1 MKKIVRLNEN
11 ELTSLIRRV
20 ISEISDHTR
29 NLYISWAKNKSGDY
43 DKALHYLEDYFK
55 FRDRLPKKDFA
66 QYDSATELENEILK
80 LKKGIQDKEKES
92 NATKIYDDK
101 NILVIAANTWE
112 ASCKYAAGT
121 KWCTGAKDTSQYWK
135 RHNTTG
141 TEFIWINKNLDKKN
155 PNYKLSFH
163 IKFDGGEDWCD
174 AVNQCSQISPYDRY
188 NDLKFENYDE
198 VRNLCLKFHD
208 VRSKDKGYT
217 LSEEFLSLLWKK
229 IIDFIH
235 SPDFKN
241 SNVYNMT
248 NVEYIKQWFENE
260 FDERDIDIYDMVMGA
275 LEDDSDDSDDL
286 DFDISERANEIA
298 MNVSDKFF
306 EDINLHIEAFPS
318 YNISYD
324 LFRNIYQYITRNGND
339 ERVVKF
345 VEEFTASPTYE
356 KLNEMTYI
364 FEREM
369 DAEETISENM
379 REFVGDR
386 LFDMVQ
392 DELINIKY

>member
-11 ELTSLIRRV
+11 ELTSLIKKV

-66 QYDSATELENEILK
+66 QYNSATELENEILK
-80 LKKGIQDKEKES
+80 LKKGIEDKEKES

-101 NILVIAANTWE
+101 NLLVIAANTWE

-121 KWCTGAKDTSQYWK
+121 KWCTGAKDTSQYWN

-141 TEFIWINKNLDKKN
+141 TEFIWINKNLDNKN

-163 IKFDGGEDWCD
+163 IKFDGGEDWCN
-174 AVNQCSQISPYDRY
+174 AVNQCSPISPYDRY

-217 LSEEFLSLLWKK
+217 VSEKFLDLLWDK
-229 IIDFIH
+229 ITDFIR

-248 NVEYIKQWFENE
+248 KVESIKQWFDGE
-260 FDERDIDIYDMVMGA
+260 FDWRDIYDDIYDMAMDA
-275 LEDDSDDSDDL
+275 LVDSDYSDDT
-286 DFDISERANEIA
+286 DFDLNEKADEIA
-298 MNVSDKFF
+298 TNVSDKFF
-306 EDINLHIEAFPS
+306 EDINFNIETFVDS
-318 YNISYD
+318 IFRRDIHYK
-324 LFRNIYQYITRNGND
+324 LFRNIFLYIKRNGND
-339 ERVVKF
+339 ERVVEF
-345 VEEFTASPTYE
+345 VEEFTASPTYKE
-356 KLNEMTYI
+356 LNEMTYI

-369 DAEETISENM
+369 DAEETISEIIN
-379 REFVGDR
+379 EFVGDL
-386 LFDMVQ
+386 LFEMVQ
-392 DELINIKY
+392 EEL